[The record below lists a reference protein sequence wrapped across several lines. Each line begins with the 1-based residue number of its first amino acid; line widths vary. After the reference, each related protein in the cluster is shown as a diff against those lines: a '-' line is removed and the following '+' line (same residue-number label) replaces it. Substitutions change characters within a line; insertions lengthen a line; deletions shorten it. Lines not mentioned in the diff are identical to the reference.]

1 MAGIRI
7 SGMASGLPPNIVEQI
22 MEAERVPVKTM
33 ETDKGKKEEK
43 LKLVTELE
51 TKINEITKNLDEL
64 TGAGGFMD
72 KKFISG
78 DVNVVDGT
86 VDPKNA
92 IPGEW
97 SVEVVELAQ
106 RPGALSM
113 GFPDRN
119 ISETGV
125 GYMKFETPQGTKEV
139 YVGGGNTT
147 LDAIAQK
154 INRSG
159 TGVRASVLNDR
170 RDRENPFKLLVTG
183 LKTGDDKD
191 IQFPIVYMLDGDADF
206 QFEEKIAAK
215 NAKVKIDGFE
225 VELPE
230 NESPDVIPGV
240 MLDFKASAPGR
251 PIKIRVKENLEVITG
266 KVKTFVDS
274 YNAALNFIQ
283 DQHKLKG
290 NGANAK
296 LGPLGGDSLIRSV
309 ESTLRRLILNP
320 VLGPEASVKRVGDL
334 GIEFNRNGSLNFD
347 QQKFSKELNAHPDAV
362 SFFLRGDGFSF
373 GFIPMIKREIAALT
387 NVNTGTLGIRKKGMN
402 TQIQQVNDRIERK
415 ERQLEKREDG
425 LRRKFTDLESKMSK
439 MQAQMAQFQGA
450 MKQQGG

>member
-1 MAGIRI
+1 MAGFRI

-33 ETDKGKKEEK
+33 EADKGKREEK
-43 LKLVTELE
+43 LKLVTDFE
-51 TKINEITKNLDEL
+51 TKINDITKNLEDL

-78 DVNVVDGT
+78 DVNVIDGT
-86 VDPKNA
+86 VDPKLA
-92 IPGEW
+92 SPGEW
-97 SVEVVELAQ
+97 SVEISELAQ
-106 RPGALSM
+106 RPGALSI
-113 GFPDRN
+113 GFPDRDK
-119 ISETGV
+119 SETGV

-147 LDAIAQK
+147 LDAIAGK
-154 INRSG
+154 INKSG
-159 TGVRASVLNDR
+159 TGVRASVINDR
-170 RDRENPFKLLVTG
+170 RDREYPYKLLVTG

-206 QFEEKIAAK
+206 QFDEKVPAK

-230 NESPDVIPGV
+230 NETTDLIPGV
-240 MLDFKASAPGR
+240 NLDFKAAAPGR
-251 PIKIRVKENLEVITG
+251 PIKVRVKENLEVITG

-274 YNAALNFIQ
+274 YNAALSFVQ

-296 LGPLGGDSLIRSV
+296 LGPLGGDSLLRSA
-309 ESTLRRLILNP
+309 ESALRRIIMNP
-320 VLGPEASVKRVGDL
+320 VFGDNASVRRVGDL
-334 GIEFNRNGSLNFD
+334 GIEFNRNGTLNFD
-347 QQKFSKELNAHPDAV
+347 QQKFTKELNAHPEAV

-373 GFIPMIKREIAALT
+373 GFIPTLKREIANLV
-387 NVNTGTLGIRKKGMN
+387 NPNTGSIGLRKKGMS
-402 TQIQQVNDRIERK
+402 QGIQQVNDRIERK

-425 LRRKFTDLESKMSK
+425 LRRKFTDLETRMSK
-439 MQAQMAQFQGA
+439 LQGQMAQFQGA
-450 MKQQGG
+450 MKQGQ